1 MENIRETKN
10 EKLVE
15 DLTEKLKG
23 LTYANAIQ
31 TLEYVKRNLE
41 RVLVLS
47 QPTSFI
53 ISALL

>member
-1 MENIRETKN
+1 MKN
-10 EKLVE
+10 AEANKNTELIKE
-15 DLTEKLKG
+15 LTEKLKG

-47 QPTSFI
+47 
-53 ISALL
+53 

>member
-1 MENIRETKN
+1 MTNVEETKN
-10 EKLVE
+10 EKLIE
-15 DLTEKLKG
+15 ELTEKLKG

-47 QPTSFI
+47 
-53 ISALL
+53 